1 MVALENVAASGEFSS
16 KRELYELLIPQ
27 YCKMMGDGDGKK
39 IFTLAS
45 ASLWSVMD
53 DGGDAILDF
62 GFGERRS
69 FSELLFGVT
78 RLKLKCGDEA
88 TNRQIYLIDHR
99 SSLIVGWSYLSAVR
113 SVLTCVG

>member
-1 MVALENVAASGEFSS
+1 
-16 KRELYELLIPQ
+16 
-27 YCKMMGDGDGKK
+27 
-39 IFTLAS
+39 
-45 ASLWSVMD
+45 MD

-99 SSLIVGWSYLSAVR
+99 LSLIVGCSYLSAVR
-113 SVLTCVG
+113 SVLTCVDIVNPRVEEN